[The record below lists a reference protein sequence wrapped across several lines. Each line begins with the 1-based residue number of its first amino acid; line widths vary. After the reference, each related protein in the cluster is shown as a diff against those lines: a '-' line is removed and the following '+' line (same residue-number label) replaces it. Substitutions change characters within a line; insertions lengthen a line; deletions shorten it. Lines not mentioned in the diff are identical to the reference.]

1 MKKNFNK
8 KGFLMLETAF
18 SIILISIISI
28 IVLAFFAR
36 TIIMFDEILNREFTR
51 INVENSMINLFRFFR
66 DDIKVET
73 VIYKD
78 TGYKK
83 YFEFYRKNNERIQ
96 LEKSSNYLKM
106 IFIDAYN
113 RKTIEYLYTGKIIDI
128 NKRDNMLEFQF
139 EDYFLNI
146 YSKEW

>member
-1 MKKNFNK
+1 MKK
-8 KGFLMLETAF
+8 GYLMLEAAF

-36 TIIMFDEILNREFTR
+36 TIIMFDEILNMEFKR
-51 INVENSMINLFRFFR
+51 INVENSLVNLFRFLR
-66 DDIKVET
+66 DDIKVDT
-73 VIYKD
+73 VKFKD
-78 TGYKK
+78 IGYKK
-83 YFEFYRKNNERIQ
+83 YFEFYRKNNEKLQ

-106 IFIDAYN
+106 IFIDEYN